1 MTTFAWSYTL
11 TETDVDAL
19 GEGDNIVLR
28 ATAID
33 EAGNSGEG
41 THPIT
46 VDTVAPDAP
55 TFAEFIFGQN
65 DNLITAAER
74 TAGVTINGE
83 VAAGETGASV
93 SLCFGGTDDA
103 CGGGGI
109 TKDADVPTGG
119 TAWSYTLEDADY
131 TAIGQ
136 GTNRIVRATA
146 TDAAGNSGATGS
158 KEFMVDTILPVFSGG
173 DSGVIAINAP
183 TTTVAYDA
191 EATDNGLGSEV
202 ADVGISYTLGGTDAL
217 SFMIDEDDGE
227 VRYNDIQT
235 GLDDHT
241 ITIIATDTAGN
252 SSDPRTVTISVRNIP
267 TVGITGTVPG
277 FVNGDARTFTFTFN
291 EAVTAFDTDAGF
303 ELDDITVTG
312 GTAGTMLGTTTA
324 GRVYTL
330 PVTPNSNN
338 AGMIIVTVRADA
350 VRSVGTTNANVET
363 SVSQRYDSVLPVFAV
378 GSIDAATLVLGA
390 PMADAVYNAAATDGV
405 GMADAGIT
413 YTLSG
418 TETVPFVIDG
428 DNGEVTYT
436 STIGNTETDYAVE
449 ITATDKGGN
458 TAVVTV
464 TVTTVFSDDANLEN
478 LQVASDLTPAGE
490 IITVIP
496 ITPAFDAATT
506 IYTADVGVGVAEVTV
521 IAPPVRST
529 DGMVAISGTAADS
542 SALTAVIPTGIAS
555 DNIGT
560 RTVSGLTEGDNPHH
574 H

>member
-1 MTTFAWSYTL
+1 MAGDDVININEQTDTITGTISETGTLVTLCFGGSDAACTGGETAAAEVTSNAWSYVL
-11 TETDVDAL
+11 TADDVDEL
-19 GEGDNIVLR
+19 GEGDNILLR

-41 THPIT
+41 TRPIT

-109 TKDADVPTGG
+109 TKDADVPAGG
-119 TAWSYTLEDADY
+119 TAWSYRLEGDDY

-136 GTNRIVRATA
+136 GTNRIVRATT

-217 SFMIDEDDGE
+217 TFMIDAGSGE

-267 TVGITGTVPG
+267 TVEITGTVPG
-277 FVNGDARTFTFTFN
+277 FVNGDDLTFTLSTRMSPPLPS
-291 EAVTAFDTDAGF
+291 AV
-303 ELDDITVTG
+303 L
-312 GTAGTMLGTTTA
+312 M
-324 GRVYTL
+324 
-330 PVTPNSNN
+330 
-338 AGMIIVTVRADA
+338 
-350 VRSVGTTNANVET
+350 
-363 SVSQRYDSVLPVFAV
+363 
-378 GSIDAATLVLGA
+378 
-390 PMADAVYNAAATDGV
+390 
-405 GMADAGIT
+405 
-413 YTLSG
+413 
-418 TETVPFVIDG
+418 
-428 DNGEVTYT
+428 
-436 STIGNTETDYAVE
+436 
-449 ITATDKGGN
+449 
-458 TAVVTV
+458 
-464 TVTTVFSDDANLEN
+464 
-478 LQVASDLTPAGE
+478 
-490 IITVIP
+490 
-496 ITPAFDAATT
+496 
-506 IYTADVGVGVAEVTV
+506 
-521 IAPPVRST
+521 
-529 DGMVAISGTAADS
+529 
-542 SALTAVIPTGIAS
+542 
-555 DNIGT
+555 
-560 RTVSGLTEGDNPHH
+560 
-574 H
+574 